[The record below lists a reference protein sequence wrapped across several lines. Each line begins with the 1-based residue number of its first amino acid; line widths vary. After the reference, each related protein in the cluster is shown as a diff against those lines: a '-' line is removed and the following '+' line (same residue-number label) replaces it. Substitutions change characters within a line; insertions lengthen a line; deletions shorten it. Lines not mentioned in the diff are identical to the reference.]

1 MCGFMAVSC
10 MYYVCMHVYMH
21 ACMCVSV
28 CVCLCMY
35 VWVCVRVCMSHTN
48 TNTYTR
54 THTYTRA
61 HTGAKNPSGAG
72 GDKPSLSQAF
82 ILFTNVTVF
91 RIAQPPAQ
99 RNCLPSTGCVP
110 SRIVRYSSWPMPSH
124 DACVNSRQFAHLIS
138 KSAFLPLIISPHD
151 GQYFPAL

>member
-1 MCGFMAVSC
+1 
-10 MYYVCMHVYMH
+10 MY

-72 GDKPSLSQAF
+72 GDKPSLSQAE
-82 ILFTNVTVF
+82 
-91 RIAQPPAQ
+91 Q
-99 RNCLPSTGCVP
+99 REPEGGSGTALPSGEGSDVTNFMRALNLVGAEPATGGVAAAVVP
-110 SRIVRYSSWPMPSH
+110 SFKTVHVSEGMG
-124 DACVNSRQFAHLIS
+124 VFARKNVFCIRRCN
-138 KSAFLPLIISPHD
+138 KC
-151 GQYFPAL
+151 